1 MFSRPRDVSIFRPHA
16 IEATIDPLL
25 CVLKAP
31 DLELVR
37 VAKWLGEVVAVY
49 QLTQMTETEF
59 ALVSI
64 HIEAAYRRKGLGT
77 WMLGHAI
84 GLAEARGGRSI
95 EAAFAEERRF
105 FERRGFNPRKNGVL
119 RLEVQPE

>member
-1 MFSRPRDVSIFRPHA
+1 MA
-16 IEATIDPLL
+16 
-25 CVLKAP
+25 
-31 DLELVR
+31 
-37 VAKWLGEVVAVY
+37 GQVVAVY

-64 HIEAAYRRKGLGT
+64 RVEAGYRRRGLGT

-95 EAAFAEERRF
+95 EVVFAQGHRF
-105 FERRGFNPRKNGVL
+105 FERSGFNPRKKRGASIGGPARVDFGDGPK
-119 RLEVQPE
+119 RC

>member
-37 VAKWLGEVVAVY
+37 VSKCLGAVFAVY
-49 QLTQMTETEF
+49 PLTQMTEPEF

-64 HIEAAYRRKGLGT
+64 HVEAGHRRKGLGT

-95 EAAFAEERRF
+95 EVVFAEGRRF

>member
-1 MFSRPRDVSIFRPHA
+1 MFARPRDVSIFRPHA

-64 HIEAAYRRKGLGT
+64 HVEAGHRRKGLGT

-95 EAAFAEERRF
+95 EVVFAEGRRF

>member
-64 HIEAAYRRKGLGT
+64 HVEAGYRRRGLGT

-84 GLAEARGGRSI
+84 GLTEARGGRSI
-95 EAAFAEERRF
+95 EVVFAQGHRF
-105 FERRGFNPRKNGVL
+105 FERSGFNPRKNGVL
-119 RLEVQPE
+119 RLDVQPE

>member
-1 MFSRPRDVSIFRPHA
+1 VFTRPRDVSIFRPHA
-16 IEATIDPLL
+16 NEATSEALH

-37 VAKWLGEVVAVY
+37 VAKWRGQVVAVY

-64 HIEAAYRRKGLGT
+64 RVEAGYRRRGLGT

-84 GLAEARGGRSI
+84 GLTEARGGRSI
-95 EAAFAEERRF
+95 EVVFAQGHRF
-105 FERRGFNPRKNGVL
+105 FERSGFNPRKNGVL
-119 RLEVQPE
+119 RLDVQPE